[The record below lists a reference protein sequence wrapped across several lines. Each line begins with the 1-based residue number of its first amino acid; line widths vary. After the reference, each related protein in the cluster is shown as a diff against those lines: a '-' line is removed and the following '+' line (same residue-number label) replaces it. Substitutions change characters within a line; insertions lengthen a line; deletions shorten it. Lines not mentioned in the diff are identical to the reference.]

1 MSLNSS
7 KEMKRILFKY
17 LIITAVVLL
26 PAGCS
31 KDSLLDL
38 VLGSQPN
45 FEKGQDFT
53 PGINI
58 FGVIRPDSAGS
69 QSMTVIKAEKV
80 IPAISETIDSTTLIS
95 LDASVIKIN
104 NNITVDS
111 LCYSIRYPDTIYTH
125 LPADLRPLAGNHFKI
140 KCKSPGL
147 PVLTAETI
155 IPAEPSILNNSV
167 ITENN
172 RVKFSITEDKTAFL
186 YDVVLYIGSKK
197 YSQRVLRAMEGN
209 TEIEFVADDT
219 NNGERKIVI
228 YGYDK
233 NLSEYLTAQNL
244 FIKPNTYRP
253 PFSTVQNG
261 YGCFGSLNIF
271 SKYF

>member
-1 MSLNSS
+1 
-7 KEMKRILFKY
+7 MKKRLFKY
-17 LIITAVVLL
+17 LLITASVVLL
-26 PAGCS
+26 SVGCS

-45 FEKGQDFT
+45 FEKGQNFV

-69 QSMTVIKAEKV
+69 QPMSVIKVEKV
-80 IPAISETIDSTTLIS
+80 IPSISETTDSTTLLS
-95 LDASVIKIN
+95 LDASVFKISN
-104 NNITVDS
+104 NKIVDS
-111 LCYSIRYPDTIYTH
+111 LSFRIRYPDTTFIH
-125 LPADLRPLAGNHFKI
+125 QPADFGPLPGNHFRI
-140 KCKSPGL
+140 ICKSPGL

-155 IPAEPSILNNSV
+155 IPAQPSILENSV
-167 ITENN
+167 IAENN
-172 RVKFSITEDKTAFL
+172 KVKFTIIEDRTAFL

-197 YSQRVLRAMEGN
+197 YSQRELRAMEGN
-209 TEIEFVADDT
+209 TEVEFAVENI
-219 NNGERKIVI
+219 NNSLRRIVI

-253 PFSTVQNG
+253 PFSSVQNG
-261 YGCFGSLNIF
+261 YGVFGSLNIF
-271 SKYF
+271 SKNF